1 MFIAVAPIYVAF
13 FGFQDFRH
21 GLPMGFQSESA
32 PNARHVVDGSA
43 SLSPILG
50 LRHIAWNWK
59 KKSVIGKCGLVLPTL
74 PRFIDIM
81 LCKMS

>member
-43 SLSPILG
+43 SLSNPWAATYRLELEKKICDWKMWPG
-50 LRHIAWNWK
+50 LTYTA
-59 KKSVIGKCGLVLPTL
+59 
-74 PRFIDIM
+74 
-81 LCKMS
+81 